1 MRITFE
7 LQCPKCGRHDV
18 EAKPVAEVICR
29 DCGHRLTADEIS
41 RQTVHHLLKHAAIFA
56 GPKRILRNLTRR
68 PERREMI
75 ANSCLVVSHFED
87 K

>member
-41 RQTVHHLLKHAAIFA
+41 RQTVHHLLKACGYFRGAQTDFKKSD
-56 GPKRILRNLTRR
+56 PKT
-68 PERREMI
+68 
-75 ANSCLVVSHFED
+75 
-87 K
+87 